1 MTSSCNCATFLEC
14 LIVDQHHNI
23 QASMLLRSLFNIIG
37 LGNKCHPTPPRP
49 LTIYGHKCTWE
60 NFDRN
65 FRCAHPVTVIV
76 MSYLGLLF
84 VFCLYLCLSEILN
97 LHISRLLSP
106 LSEVGEYPVAVTSFL
121 LLPGKVISALPLLA
135 DDDEGGGVIIDS
147 NGHHVSYPAR

>member
-1 MTSSCNCATFLEC
+1 MNQMNDT
-14 LIVDQHHNI
+14 
-23 QASMLLRSLFNIIG
+23 
-37 LGNKCHPTPPRP
+37 PTR
-49 LTIYGHKCTWE
+49 LSANYLYGHKCTWE

-65 FRCAHPVTVIV
+65 FKCAHPVTVIV

-84 VFCLYLCLSEILN
+84 VFCLYLYLSEILN

-135 DDDEGGGVIIDS
+135 DDDEGGGDYS